1 MRVSQVRF
9 ASMVIGYMVGR
20 KILRPTGRS
29 RDVPEEI
36 VKAARAVHTE
46 IRRRRQVKAHGRP
59 GR

>member
-1 MRVSQVRF
+1 
-9 ASMVIGYMVGR
+9 MVIGYMVGR